1 MPRLHPV
8 ALVIAMWVSLFAMVR
23 VEAGTSIRSG
33 PSQYSASETLT
44 LTNTFSPLASEQGP
58 NTLIEYLPSGWTV
71 GTISHGGIHIPAED
85 MIRWIFFDN
94 QVREI
99 TWQIQAPAS
108 PAQEIAFSGTA
119 SFGVPGSSV
128 SAPVAGLGAATR
140 RPPPSGTTT
149 RILPTSYRP
158 SQSFTVVVS
167 MVAEDGVVLQVAE
180 ETPPSGWTVSSINQG
195 GSLQSG
201 TIRWGPF
208 TDGAARALS
217 YTLTPPSGASG
228 TATFSGSGQFGST
241 TVSTTGSTSLP
252 LGPAPS
258 GTLVRTLPST
268 YRAGVAFTVTLV
280 STPDAVIGSHG
291 VVETLPTG
299 WTASGMSH
307 FGVLSTDGTQVR
319 WGPFLDATART
330 LTFQAVPPSGASG
343 TATFA
348 GVGDFGGVS
357 VTATGATQVAF
368 IPPATGT
375 ATRDLPA
382 TVYPGRTFPVTLAV
396 TPDSAVTEY
405 SIVETLPAGY
415 TVAVDADGVYDA
427 TTHSLRW
434 GPYFDNTAR
443 QWTYQLTAPAST
455 LGAVSFSGTAT
466 YGVNSLALT
475 GDTQLTVV
483 PAPLGTSVRD
493 LPNEFRP
500 ASPFT
505 VRVVVTPESGVGF
518 VVVDEFLPTGWT
530 ASAISHSGAF
540 DATLG
545 RVRWGPFNDD
555 VARTLQY
562 TATSPTGVTGTIS
575 ASGAAAFDGQS
586 VTTTGDTSLLANGP
600 PTISSLPDI
609 TAYEDGPVVLSF
621 TATDDV
627 TLQDNLQVTTSSS
640 NPALA
645 PDADLVLDRN
655 GSTYTLEIGLVPE
668 TAGDT
673 VISIGV
679 DDGTYTTQSTF
690 RLTVTLTNDVPVITP
705 PATSGTFEDTALNLG
720 AFVVSDPD
728 AGSGTLL
735 LTATVA
741 NGSLRLNS
749 LGGATVS
756 SGANGSAAFT
766 LTGTLAQIGSA
777 LAASVFT
784 PATDF
789 VGTASITLTLND
801 QGHSGAGGAL
811 SGSCTLNI
819 PVSAVNDA
827 PSFVLG
833 SDPSVLNTAGAQT
846 FPAWA
851 TGIQTGPSDESAQTV
866 QFLVSVDTPSLF
878 SVAPAISSSG
888 TLTFTPATGV
898 EGTATVSVR
907 LQDNGGTANGGVA
920 QSALQT
926 FLITISSPANIP
938 PTISTIADQTVP
950 EEGLVSIGFT
960 VGDDQTA
967 LASLVVT
974 ATSSNQ
980 ALAPDSGMVLGGSGA
995 NRTLAIALAP
1005 EASGQTTI
1013 TVGVDDG
1020 TYRVNE
1026 SFVLTV
1032 QATNDVPS
1040 LTVPAAVSTLEDTP
1054 VAVGAFSISDADAG
1068 TAVIEAAVT
1077 VSDGTLQLA
1086 TLGDCTLRSGSNG
1099 SAAFTIRGTVLQ
1111 LNAALAASTFSPTAN
1126 FNGTAIVTV
1135 TVSDLGNSGL
1145 GGVRTVVGTV
1155 SVSVTA
1161 VNDIPMFTKGVDVSV
1176 LNTAGAQVRIGWA
1189 TGISAGAS
1197 NESSQ
1202 VLQFVVS
1209 VDQPSLFTVPP
1220 SISPGGTLSFTPLA
1234 SATGTALVTVRLIDT
1249 GGTANGGVNQTGDQT
1264 FLIAITS
1271 PNNNPPTISA
1281 IADQTVPEDAPVT
1294 VSFTIGDTETPV
1306 SGLTIAAASSNTTLV
1321 PNSGLVLGGS
1331 GASRTLTVS
1340 PTPETGGQTTVSVS
1354 VSDGTYRVEET
1365 FVLTF
1370 QTSNDAPTLNVPAPV
1385 TVLEGGS
1392 ATLGPFVVADADVGA
1407 GSLEMAFVASN
1418 GTLTLGS
1425 VAGVTITSGANGSG
1439 NLTIRG
1445 TVSQLNTA
1453 CATSTFVPNADF
1465 YGTGLV
1471 AVTVSDLGNTGS
1483 GGAQT
1488 ATGTATITVT
1498 PVNDVP
1504 VFTKGADQTVYN
1516 DQGARSITG
1525 WATGIA
1531 AGPSNESSQTL
1542 QFTVTVD
1549 QASLFSVAPAISTSG
1564 TLTYT
1569 PTAGAVGTCIA
1580 TVRLA
1585 DNGGTANG
1593 GVAQSAAQTFQIVVA
1608 SRTDNPPA
1616 ISTLSDLQVSEDDPI
1631 VVTFTVTDDLTTQA
1645 NLVVT
1650 ATSSNTALV
1659 PNAGLG
1665 LVLSGSTRT
1674 LTVTPVAEAGGQTTI
1689 TVFAGDG
1696 TYTVQKSFLLTITAL
1711 NDTPTLSVPVAVS
1724 TTEDTSVAL
1733 GAFVVG
1739 DADVGSGPL
1748 EATVAVVNGTLQL
1761 SSLGSATV
1769 TSGSNGSGA
1778 FTVRGTV
1785 GQLNAA
1791 FSASTFQPTADFFGT
1806 ASVTVSVSDLGNTGS
1821 GGVKTATGSV
1831 AVTVNTVNDAPSF
1844 VKGADATVSNNA
1856 GAQTV
1861 AGWATGISPGPST
1874 ESSQTVQ
1881 FTVTANPTTLFS
1893 VQPAV
1898 GSTGTLTYTPAVGA
1912 VGTATVTVRLVDS
1925 GGTANGGVDQ
1935 SAAQTFQITVA
1946 HPYRVVGRH
1955 LFYNQSRWDNNNALA
1970 NVDDDLA
1977 MAPDKVALRH
1987 GSRATAVN
1995 YSNYSRGITGVMVD
2009 VTSLPGTPT
2018 LSDFQFRSG
2027 NSSTPANWTNAP
2039 SPTGFTIRRGAG
2051 VGGGDRVTFVWA
2063 SGVIRKQWLQV
2074 TTLATSAT
2082 GLLQDDVFYYGSAI
2096 GEMFNSTTDTR
2107 VNSTDINLVR
2117 LNVGNSVPLT
2127 SRFDCTRDRSVNST
2141 DINTVRLNVTSGA
2154 NVLQLIDLRGLSAPP
2169 VIDRPE
2175 VEQ

>member
-1 MPRLHPV
+1 MAAVVGLGLTLLGIP
-8 ALVIAMWVSLFAMVR
+8 AFA
-23 VEAGTSIRSG
+23 GNSTRSG
-33 PSQYSASETLT
+33 PAQYSASETLT
-44 LTNTFSPLASEQGP
+44 LTNTFSPLATEQGP
-58 NTLIEYLPSGWTV
+58 NTLVEYLPSGWNV
-71 GTISHGGIHIPAED
+71 GGISHGGTYIASEG

-94 QVREI
+94 LVREL
-99 TWQIQAPAS
+99 TWQIQAPSS
-108 PAQEIAFSGTA
+108 PGPEIAFSGIA

-128 SAPVAGLGAATR
+128 SQPVSGLGSATR
-140 RPPPSGTTT
+140 RPPPSGTVT
-149 RILPTSYRP
+149 RILPSSYRP
-158 SQSFTVVVS
+158 SQALTVVVS
-167 MVAEDGVVLQVAE
+167 MVAEDGVTLQVAE
-180 ETPPSGWTVSSINQG
+180 EIPPVGWTVSSINQG

-217 YTLTPPSGASG
+217 YSLTPSAGASR
-228 TATFSGSGQFGST
+228 TVAFSGTGQFGST
-241 TVSTTGSTSLP
+241 SVATMGSTSLSR
-252 LGPAPS
+252 GPDPS

-280 STPDAVIGSHG
+280 ATPDSGIASYG

-299 WTASGMSH
+299 WTALGMSH

-319 WGPFLDATART
+319 WGPFLDSTART

-343 TATFA
+343 TATFSGA
-348 GVGDFGGVS
+348 GDFAGTS
-357 VTATGATQVAF
+357 VTATGTTQVAF

-375 ATRDLPA
+375 TTRDLPA
-382 TVYPGRTFPVTLAV
+382 STHPGRTFPVTIAV
-396 TPDSAVTEY
+396 TPDSDVTEY
-405 SIVETLPAGY
+405 SVVETLPAGY
-415 TVAVDADGVYDA
+415 TVAVAADGVYNAA
-427 TTHSLRW
+427 THTLRW

-443 QWTYQLTAPAST
+443 QWTYQLTAPGPTVGTVA
-455 LGAVSFSGTAT
+455 FSGTAT

-475 GDTQLTVV
+475 GDTSLSVI
-483 PAPLGTSVRD
+483 PAPLGTAVRN

-505 VRVVVTPESGVGF
+505 VQVAVVPEAGVGF
-518 VVVDEFLPTGWT
+518 HVVDDLLPAGWT
-530 ASAISHSGAF
+530 ASAISHSGSF

-562 TATSPTGVTGTIS
+562 TATSPAGVTGTFS
-575 ASGAAAFDGQS
+575 FSGTAAFDGQS
-586 VTTTGDTSLLANGP
+586 VTPTGDTSLLANGP

-609 TAYEDGPVVLSF
+609 TAYEDGPVVISF

-673 VISIGV
+673 VVSIGV
-679 DDGTYTTQSTF
+679 DDGTYTTQTSF
-690 RLTVTLTNDVPVITP
+690 RLTITLTNDVPVLIA
-705 PATSGTFEDTALNLG
+705 PATSGTTEDTPLNLG
-720 AFVVSDPD
+720 AFTVSDPD
-728 AGSGTLL
+728 AGSGALL
-735 LTATVA
+735 LAAAVA
-741 NGSLRLNS
+741 NGTLRLNS

-756 SGANGSAAFT
+756 SGSNGSAAFT
-766 LTGTLAQIGSA
+766 LTGTLAQINAA

-784 PATDF
+784 PTTQF
-789 VGTASITLTLND
+789 VGSATVSFTLND
-801 QGHSGAGGAL
+801 QGNSGAGGAR

-827 PSFVLG
+827 PSFILG

-846 FPAWA
+846 FPGWV
-851 TGIQTGPSDESAQTV
+851 TGIQTGPSDESAQSV

-878 SVAPAISSSG
+878 SVAPAISPSG
-888 TLTFTPATGV
+888 ILTFTPATGRQ
-898 EGTATVSVR
+898 GTATVSVR
-907 LQDNGGTANGGVA
+907 LQDTGGTAQGGVDT
-920 QSALQT
+920 SAIQT
-926 FLITISSPANIP
+926 FLIIISSPANHP
-938 PTISTIADQTVP
+938 PTISAIADQTVL
-950 EEGLVSIGFT
+950 EEGLVSVALT

-967 LASLVVT
+967 LANLVVT

-995 NRTLAIALAP
+995 NRTLALALAP
-1005 EASGQTTI
+1005 EASGQATI
-1013 TVGVDDG
+1013 TIGVSDG

-1040 LTVPAAVSTLEDTP
+1040 LTVPPAVSTLEDTS
-1054 VAVGAFSISDADAG
+1054 VAIGAFSISDEDAG

-1086 TLGDCTLRSGSNG
+1086 TLGDCTVGSGSNG

-1111 LNAALAASTFSPTAN
+1111 LNAALAASTFSPTTN
-1126 FNGTAIVTV
+1126 FNGTAIVIV
-1135 TVSDLGNSGL
+1135 TVSDLGNTGS

-1161 VNDIPMFTKGVDVSV
+1161 VNDIPTFTKGVDMSV

-1189 TGISAGAS
+1189 TGINAGAS

-1202 VLQFVVS
+1202 VLQFTVS
-1209 VDQPSLFTVPP
+1209 VDRPTLFSVAPA
-1220 SISPGGTLSFTPLA
+1220 ISSSGTLTFTPA
-1234 SATGTALVTVRLIDT
+1234 SGSIGTATVTVRLVDT
-1249 GGTANGGVNQTGDQT
+1249 GGTSNGGVNQSAIQT
-1264 FLIAITS
+1264 FLIVLTS
-1271 PNNNPPTISA
+1271 PSNNPPTISA

-1306 SGLTIAAASSNTTLV
+1306 SGLTLTATSSNTTLV
-1321 PNSGLVLGGS
+1321 PNSALVLGGT
-1331 GASRTLTVS
+1331 GASRTLTVT
-1340 PTPETGGQTTVSVS
+1340 PTPETGGQTTVAIS

-1365 FVLTF
+1365 FVLTV
-1370 QTSNDAPTLNVPAPV
+1370 QTSNDAPTLTVTTAV

-1392 ATLGPFVVADADVGA
+1392 ATLGAFVVADNDVGA
-1407 GSLEMAFVASN
+1407 GVLEMAFVASN
-1418 GTLTLGS
+1418 GTLALAS
-1425 VAGVTITSGANGSG
+1425 VSGVTVVSGANGSG
-1439 NLTIRG
+1439 SLTIRG

-1453 CATSTFVPNADF
+1453 CASSTFVPNADF

-1471 AVTVSDLGNTGS
+1471 TVTLNDLGNTGS

-1488 ATGTATITVT
+1488 ATGTVAITVI

-1504 VFTKGADQTVYN
+1504 TFTKGSDQTVYN
-1516 DQGARSITG
+1516 DQGARSIAG

-1549 QASLFSVAPAISTSG
+1549 QPSLFSVAPAVSPTG

-1569 PTAGAVGTCIA
+1569 PTTGAVGTCIA
-1580 TVRLA
+1580 TIRLS
-1585 DNGGTANG
+1585 DNGGTASG
-1593 GVAQSAAQTFQIVVA
+1593 GIAQSAVQTFQIVVA

-1616 ISTLSDLQVSEDDPI
+1616 LSILSDLQVSEDDPI
-1631 VVTFTVTDDLTTQA
+1631 SVTFTVTDDLTSQA
-1645 NLVVT
+1645 NLVVS

-1659 PNAGLG
+1659 PNSGLALG
-1665 LVLSGSTRT
+1665 LSGSLRT
-1674 LTVTPVAEAGGQTTI
+1674 LTVTPVAEVGGQTMI

-1696 TYTVQKSFLLTITAL
+1696 TYTVQKSFVLTIGAV
-1711 NDTPTLSVPVAVS
+1711 NDTPSLAVPSAVS
-1724 TTEDTSVAL
+1724 TLEDTAAAV

-1739 DADVGSGPL
+1739 DADVGSGEL
-1748 EATVAVVNGTLQL
+1748 EVTFAVANGTLQL
-1761 SSLGSATV
+1761 TTLGSATV
-1769 TSGSNGSGA
+1769 TSGSNASAA
-1778 FTVRGTV
+1778 FSIRGTV
-1785 GQLNAA
+1785 AQLNAA
-1791 FSASTFQPTADFFGT
+1791 LAASTFRPTADFFGN
-1806 ASVTVSVSDLGNTGS
+1806 ASLAVSVSDLGNAGA

-1844 VKGADATVSNNA
+1844 VKGADQTISNTA
-1856 GAQTV
+1856 GAQSV
-1861 AGWATGISPGPST
+1861 AGWATAISAGPST
-1874 ESSQTVQ
+1874 ESSQSVQ

-1898 GSTGTLTYTPAVGA
+1898 GSTGTLTYTPASGA
-1912 VGTATVTVRLVDS
+1912 VGTATVTVRLVDT

-1955 LFYNQSRWDNNNALA
+1955 LFYNQSRWDNNNAAA

-1977 MAPDKVALRH
+1977 IATDKVALLP
-1987 GSRATAVN
+1987 GGRAAAVN
-1995 YSNYSRGITGVMVD
+1995 YSNFTRGINGIMIDFTV
-2009 VTSLPGTPT
+2009 LPGTPT
-2018 LSDFQFRSG
+2018 LSDFEFRTG
-2027 NSSTPANWTNAP
+2027 NSSTPATWASAGVPAQLTV
-2039 SPTGFTIRRGAG
+2039 RRGAG
-2051 VGGGDRVTFVWA
+2051 IGGGDRVTVTWA
-2063 SGVIRKQWLQV
+2063 SGSIKTKWLQV
-2074 TTLATSAT
+2074 TTKATAAT
-2082 GLLQDDVFYYGSAI
+2082 GLLRNDVFYYGSSV

-2107 VNSTDINLVR
+2107 VNSIDFSLVR
-2117 LNVGNSVPLT
+2117 VNLTNSASIS
-2127 SRFDCTRDRSVNST
+2127 SRFDCTRDRFVNST
-2141 DINTVRLNVTSGA
+2141 DFNAVRLNLTVGA
-2154 NVLQLIDLRGLSAPP
+2154 NFLQLISAPSAAP
-2169 VIDRPE
+2169 VGAVRLED
-2175 VEQ
+2175 